1 MADVVAPADFGQR
14 LASLSPRDGLL
25 PLMQSEFELPTKPHP
40 SRLGPFAAF
49 LSSGLDMIIFRS
61 SF

>member
-1 MADVVAPADFGQR
+1 
-14 LASLSPRDGLL
+14 
-25 PLMQSEFELPTKPHP
+25 MQSEFELPTKPHP